1 MFFVSSQKP
10 KGNSMKITKI
20 FLVLLTISN
29 VAMAAVQLPRYTL
42 TVDTAGTGKGTVKV
56 SPKDAN
62 YTNGSVVTLKA
73 VPAAGSTF
81 AGWSGAATA
90 TAKSVKITISTY
102 TVVTAI
108 FDIIPRYT
116 LTVDTA
122 GTGKGTVKVSPKD
135 ANYTSGSVV
144 TLTAVPA
151 AGSTF
156 AGWSGATTATAKS
169 VKITISTYTVVT
181 ATFTAS
187 MVGSWNMIEFDTPAQ
202 ISLNGNVLQ
211 GGDYFDVMEGKL
223 TINANGTCSGNM
235 GGNFKGT
242 YSIGSDGIITTSI
255 TNSDGT
261 GTHTFY
267 INAGKDTMTSIES
280 DTDGQSILIAQ
291 RTPSSVSALDIA
303 GSWNMMEFDTPAQIS
318 LDPDN
323 GLQGG
328 GDFDVMEGSLT
339 LNTNGTCS
347 GNMGGD
353 FTGTYSIGSDGIIT
367 TSITNSDGT
376 GTHTFYINAGKD
388 TMTSIESDTDGQ
400 SILIAQRAPSS
411 ASASD
416 ITGSWNMMEFDT
428 PAQITLDPD
437 NGLQGGGDFDVME
450 GSLTL
455 NANGTCSGNMGGD
468 FTGTYSIGSDG
479 IITTSVTSSNGTG
492 TFTFYINA
500 GKDTMMSIESDPN
513 DQSIIIA
520 QRVPPSVSPQAT
532 LISLGKAADFAVLG
546 GSGVTNADSSTF
558 ITGDAGSS
566 PTPTVTGLTPG
577 MVNGIL
583 YTTADLTTSSAHTD
597 LITAYNT
604 AADATGGVP
613 GPADLGGVTL
623 TPGVYTYTAT
633 SAPWTAGTLTLNAL
647 GNPSAQWVFQ
657 VGTSLTTPA
666 NATVSLVNGASANN
680 VFWQIGSSLILDA
693 NNNFAGNILANT
705 SITLGGGTLNGRAL
719 TINGAVTISTAET
732 INVP

>member
-1 MFFVSSQKP
+1 
-10 KGNSMKITKI
+10 MKITKI

-235 GGNFKGT
+235 GGNFK
-242 YSIGSDGIITTSI
+242 
-255 TNSDGT
+255 
-261 GTHTFY
+261 
-267 INAGKDTMTSIES
+267 
-280 DTDGQSILIAQ
+280 
-291 RTPSSVSALDIA
+291 
-303 GSWNMMEFDTPAQIS
+303 
-318 LDPDN
+318 
-323 GLQGG
+323 
-328 GDFDVMEGSLT
+328 
-339 LNTNGTCS
+339 
-347 GNMGGD
+347 
-353 FTGTYSIGSDGIIT
+353 GTYSIGSDGIIT